1 MQLQEDIGLCKVGK
15 IVSNANG
22 ASEPDTETITVYM
35 TEDAHEQMLLSEAT
49 STDTSN
55 SATIANNEDCV
66 TEDNMNYAGAHV
78 RHVASGMPR
87 LFLEWCQL
95 WCHDEKRAKY
105 FTDKLWIL
113 QV

>member
-1 MQLQEDIGLCKVGK
+1 MGK

-55 SATIANNEDCV
+55 SATIARFSDIETNNFIV
-66 TEDNMNYAGAHV
+66 TLFAIPQQCQNM
-78 RHVASGMPR
+78 R
-87 LFLEWCQL
+87 
-95 WCHDEKRAKY
+95 
-105 FTDKLWIL
+105 
-113 QV
+113 